1 MWLTDQ
7 IWEFFKVVKQAFS
20 SKELHNTLYT
30 IPLYSNS
37 VADGEEYSGQMIMN
51 LERARIRASHNST
64 SSSKLL
70 GVVGIDFPIFG
81 DFGK

>member
-1 MWLTDQ
+1 MPWPIFWAAQ
-7 IWEFFKVVKQAFS
+7 
-20 SKELHNTLYT
+20 N
-30 IPLYSNS
+30 LYSNS

-81 DFGK
+81 DFGKDAFVNFY